1 MKRTSN
7 LIPVLNALMAPSL
20 RSRNNPDRVFWKL
33 LERAGDQAGDHPPMH
48 EADIDGY
55 RRLLAGFATAPGL
68 SGLGWAMARGD
79 VQARIANQMRIEALH
94 AAHPEIGRE
103 VIERPIVIVG
113 LPRTGT
119 TVTHKVIA
127 QSAGHRAPALWE
139 LMHTSLA
146 LPPREEARL
155 VRQIDQVM
163 RLVLRLAPS
172 MRAIHPQAAA
182 GADEDP
188 FLLPHGAQHLAR
200 APMRGYETWCY
211 QRDYTRDYDLLKKAY
226 QVLQHGREPQRWV
239 IKSPTHLA
247 NLDQIIR
254 VFPDAQIVWMHR
266 APVTVMG
273 SICSLVE
280 TSWQMH
286 VHRPDPAEV
295 GQMCLR
301 MLPWMV
307 ERARAART
315 VAPGQGRAAV
325 PREQIIDVPY
335 HDVVVDKPHEKMPVL
350 YDRLGAKW
358 TADDAARLGATM
370 ARPTKRTHE
379 YAIKWFGLNEDEV
392 EQAFG
397 DYSRVEA
404 AMSFT

>member
-7 LIPVLNALMAPSL
+7 LIPVLNTLMAPSL
-20 RSRNNPDRVFWKL
+20 RSRRDPDRVFWKAH
-33 LERAGDQAGDHPPMH
+33 ERAGDQAGGHPPMH

-55 RRLLAGFATAPGL
+55 RRLLGAFASAPGL
-68 SGLGWAMARGD
+68 SALGWAMARGD

-94 AAHPEIGRE
+94 AARPEIARE

-146 LPPREEARL
+146 LPPREQARL

-163 RLVLRLAPS
+163 HLVLRLAPL
-172 MRAIHPQAAA
+172 MRAIHPQSAA

-188 FLLPHGAQHLAR
+188 FLLPHGGQHLAR
-200 APMRGYETWCY
+200 APMRAYETWCY
-211 QRDYTRDYDLLKKAY
+211 ERDYTRDYDLLKMAY
-226 QVLQHGREPQRWV
+226 QVLQHGREPRRWV
-239 IKSPTHLA
+239 IKSPTHLG
-247 NLDQIIR
+247 NLDQLIR

-266 APVTVMG
+266 DPATVMG

-280 TSWQMH
+280 TSWRLH
-286 VHRPDPAEV
+286 VRVPDPYAI

-307 ERARAART
+307 GRARAART
-315 VAPGQGRAAV
+315 VAPGQPRAAV
-325 PREQIIDVPY
+325 PRDRIIDVPY
-335 HDVVVDKPHEKMPVL
+335 HAVAHQPHEKIPVL
-350 YDRLGAKW
+350 YDRLGTPW
-358 TADDAARLGATM
+358 TADDEARLGATM
-370 ARPTKRTHE
+370 SRPTKRTHE
-379 YAIKWFGLNEDEV
+379 YTIDRYGLTDDDV
-392 EQAFG
+392 EAAFG
-397 DYSRVEA
+397 DYSRAEA
-404 AMSFT
+404 AMTFT